1 MMQAPESR
9 PPRRSSRPSSQR
21 PEAGILVEDTG
32 RIRKV
37 LLDRPSRK
45 NAIDRAM
52 YLTLTTALQEA
63 AISERIDV
71 VLIASSGGAFS
82 AGSDPGEAPA
92 TPGAEGEAFAQ
103 AVGGFVRTLA
113 SFPKPIVAAVGGV
126 AVGLGATILLHCDLV
141 VAAHTAAFE
150 FPRVRL
156 PVEPEGGIERPSWR
170 LASACSALPSGC
182 SSAIASTST
191 LRLRFGLVNTIV
203 QREELASASLARAE
217 ALARLPQSV
226 VRETKRLL
234 REPLRAAVD
243 EAVSRELEVISR
255 SSPPPPV
262 VASSL

>member
-9 PPRRSSRPSSQR
+9 PPRRSSRPHSER
-21 PEAGILVEDTG
+21 PEAGVRVEDTG

-52 YLTLTTALQEA
+52 YQTLTTALQEA

-82 AGSDPGEAPA
+82 AGSDPGEALA
-92 TPGAEGEAFAQ
+92 SPGADGEAFAQ
-103 AVGGFVRTLA
+103 AAGAFLRALA

-156 PVEPEGGIERPSWR
+156 PVEPEAGSSVL
-170 LASACSALPSGC
+170 LAARVGLQR
-182 SSAIASTST
+182 ASEWLLFGDRIDVDTA
-191 LRLRFGLVNTIV
+191 LRFGLVNTIV
-203 QREELASASLARAE
+203 QREELASAALARAE

-234 REPLRAAVD
+234 REPLRVAVE
-243 EAVSRELEVISR
+243 EAIARELEVISR